1 MINLLYWLL
10 AIIMF
15 GVLVMLHELGHF
27 LAARATGVPV
37 AEFAIGFGPKLFS
50 HTGKKN
56 GVLFSLRALP
66 FGGYCRFYADD
77 ENGDADNPGAYSRQ
91 KIWKRALISVGGPL
105 FNMLV
110 AVLALFLLFSAIGLW
125 ASTPVVGGLIDG
137 LPAKEAG
144 FEIGDRI
151 VSVNGREVQT
161 SADAS
166 QFITDAGE
174 SEIQFVLER
183 DGKEIELSLTPRW
196 SETDRRL
203 MIGIQYKVA
212 PYRFPVGQALRYSL
226 ETTGEMSG
234 SIVTFLRN
242 LIFKGEGADELAGP
256 IGTVTVVKEQTQ
268 AGGIRSYLQLAALI
282 SVNLGIF
289 NMLPIPGLDG
299 SKLIFLLVEK
309 IRGRRIP
316 PEKESVVVL
325 IGFGL
330 LLLLMALVMYQD
342 IVRLFK

>member
-1 MINLLYWLL
+1 MSNLLYWLL

-50 HTGKKN
+50 RTGKKN
-56 GVLFSLRALP
+56 GVIFSLRALP

-77 ENGDADNPGAYSRQ
+77 EGGVPDNPGAYSRQ

-110 AVLALFLLFSAIGLW
+110 AVLALFLLFAAVGLW
-125 ASTPVVGGLIDG
+125 SSTPVIGGLLDG

-144 FEIGDRI
+144 FEVGDRI
-151 VSVNGREVQT
+151 VSVDGREVQS

-174 SEIQFVLER
+174 NEIQFVLER
-183 DGKEIELSLTPRW
+183 GGQEVNVSLTPRW
-196 SETDRRL
+196 SEADQRL
-203 MIGIQYKVA
+203 MVGIQYQVV
-212 PYRFPVGQALRYSL
+212 PYRFPIGQSLQYSL
-226 ETTGEMSG
+226 ETTAEMSG
-234 SIVTFLRN
+234 TIVQFLRD
-242 LIFKGEGADELAGP
+242 LIFKGEGVDNLSGP
-256 IGTVTVVKEQTQ
+256 IGTVTAVKEQTQ
-268 AGGIRSYLQLAALI
+268 TGGIRSYLQLAALI
-282 SVNLGIF
+282 SVNVGLF
-289 NMLPIPGLDG
+289 NLLPIPGLDG

-316 PEKESVVVL
+316 PEKESIVVL
-325 IGFGL
+325 IGFAL
-330 LLLLMALVMYQD
+330 LLALMAVVMYQD
-342 IVRLFK
+342 IARLFK

>member
-1 MINLLYWLL
+1 
-10 AIIMF
+10 
-15 GVLVMLHELGHF
+15 
-27 LAARATGVPV
+27 
-37 AEFAIGFGPKLFS
+37 
-50 HTGKKN
+50 
-56 GVLFSLRALP
+56 
-66 FGGYCRFYADD
+66 
-77 ENGDADNPGAYSRQ
+77 
-91 KIWKRALISVGGPL
+91 
-105 FNMLV
+105 MLV

-144 FEIGDRI
+144 VEVGDRI

-183 DGKEIELSLTPRW
+183 DGEEIALSLTPRW
-196 SETDRRL
+196 SETDQRL
-203 MIGIQYKVA
+203 MIGIQYKVV
-212 PYRFPVGQALRYSL
+212 PYRFPIGQSLQYSL

-242 LIFKGEGADELAGP
+242 LIFKGEGVDELAGP

-268 AGGIRSYLQLAALI
+268 AGGVRSYLQLAALI

-316 PEKESVVVL
+316 PEKESLVVL

>member
-10 AIIMF
+10 AILMF

-50 HTGKKN
+50 RTGKKN
-56 GVLFSLRALP
+56 GVIFSLRALP

-110 AVLALFLLFSAIGLW
+110 AVLALFLLFSAVGLW

-183 DGKEIELSLTPRW
+183 NGEEIALSLTPRW
-196 SETDRRL
+196 SEADQRL
-203 MIGIQYKVA
+203 MIGIQYKVV
-212 PYRFPVGQALRYSL
+212 PYRFPIGQSLQYSL

-234 SIVTFLRN
+234 SIVTFLHN
-242 LIFKGEGADELAGP
+242 LIFKGEGVDELAGP

-268 AGGIRSYLQLAALI
+268 SGGVRSYLQLAALI

-309 IRGRRIP
+309 IRGKRIP
-316 PEKESVVVL
+316 PEKESIVVL

>member
-10 AIIMF
+10 AIVMF

-50 HTGKKN
+50 RTGKKN
-56 GVLFSLRALP
+56 GVIFSLRALP
-66 FGGYCRFYADD
+66 FGGYCRFYADN
-77 ENGDADNPGAYSRQ
+77 ENGDENNPGAFSRQ

-110 AVLALFLLFSAIGLW
+110 AVLALFILFSAFGLW
-125 ASTPVVGGLIDG
+125 ASTPVVDGLIDG

-151 VSVNGREVQT
+151 VSVNGSEVQT

-166 QFITDAGE
+166 QLITDAGE
-174 SEIQFVLER
+174 SEIEFVLER
-183 DGKEIELSLTPRW
+183 GEKEIALSLTPRW
-196 SETDRRL
+196 SEADQRL
-203 MIGIQYKVA
+203 MIGIQYKVV
-212 PYRFPVGQALRYSL
+212 PHRFSIGQSLQYSL

-234 SIVTFLRN
+234 TIVTFLRN
-242 LIFKGEGADELAGP
+242 LIFKGEGVDELAGP

-268 AGGIRSYLQLAALI
+268 SGGVRSYLQLAALI
-282 SVNLGIF
+282 SVNLGVF

-309 IRGRRIP
+309 IRGKRIP
-316 PEKESVVVL
+316 PEKESIVVL

>member
-196 SETDRRL
+196 SETDQRL
-203 MIGIQYKVA
+203 MIGIQYKVV
-212 PYRFPVGQALRYSL
+212 PYRFPIGQSLQYSL

-242 LIFKGEGADELAGP
+242 LIFKGEGVDELAGP

-316 PEKESVVVL
+316 PEKESIVVL

>member
-10 AIIMF
+10 AILMF

-50 HTGKKN
+50 RTGKKN
-56 GVLFSLRALP
+56 GVIFSLRALP

-110 AVLALFLLFSAIGLW
+110 AVLALFLLFSAFGLW

-183 DGKEIELSLTPRW
+183 DGEEIALSLTPRW
-196 SETDRRL
+196 SEADQRL

-212 PYRFPVGQALRYSL
+212 PYRFPIGQSLQYSL

-242 LIFKGEGADELAGP
+242 LIFKGEGVDELAGP

-268 AGGIRSYLQLAALI
+268 AGGVRSYLQLAALI

-299 SKLIFLLVEK
+299 SKLVFLLVEK
-309 IRGRRIP
+309 IRGKRIP
-316 PEKESVVVL
+316 PEKESIVVL

>member
-10 AIIMF
+10 AILMF

-50 HTGKKN
+50 RTGKKN
-56 GVLFSLRALP
+56 GVIFSLRALP

-77 ENGDADNPGAYSRQ
+77 ENGDVDNPGAYSRQ

-110 AVLALFLLFSAIGLW
+110 AVLALFLLFSAVGLW

-183 DGKEIELSLTPRW
+183 NGEKIALSLTPRW
-196 SETDRRL
+196 SEADQRL
-203 MIGIQYKVA
+203 MIGIQYKVV
-212 PYRFPVGQALRYSL
+212 PYRFPIGQSLQYSL

-242 LIFKGEGADELAGP
+242 LIFKGEGVDELAGP

-268 AGGIRSYLQLAALI
+268 SGGVRSYLQLAALI

-309 IRGRRIP
+309 IRGKRIP
-316 PEKESVVVL
+316 PEKESIVVL

>member
-10 AIIMF
+10 AILMF

-50 HTGKKN
+50 RTGKKN
-56 GVLFSLRALP
+56 GVIFSLRALP

-110 AVLALFLLFSAIGLW
+110 AMLALFLLFSAVGLW

-151 VSVNGREVQT
+151 VSVNGRKVQT

-183 DGKEIELSLTPRW
+183 NGEKIALSLTPRW
-196 SETDRRL
+196 SEADQRL
-203 MIGIQYKVA
+203 MIGIQYKVV
-212 PYRFPVGQALRYSL
+212 PYRFPIGQSLQYSL

-242 LIFKGEGADELAGP
+242 LIFKGEGVDELAGP

-268 AGGIRSYLQLAALI
+268 SGGVRSYLQLAALI

-309 IRGRRIP
+309 IRGKRIP
-316 PEKESVVVL
+316 PEKESIVVL

>member
-10 AIIMF
+10 AIVMF

-50 HTGKKN
+50 RTGKKN
-56 GVLFSLRALP
+56 GVIFSLRALP
-66 FGGYCRFYADD
+66 FGGYCRFYADNESGD
-77 ENGDADNPGAYSRQ
+77 ENNPGAFSRQ

-110 AVLALFLLFSAIGLW
+110 AVLALFILFSAFGLW
-125 ASTPVVGGLIDG
+125 ASTPVVDGLIDG

-151 VSVNGREVQT
+151 VSVNGSEVQT

-166 QFITDAGE
+166 QLITDAGE
-174 SEIQFVLER
+174 SEIEFVLER
-183 DGKEIELSLTPRW
+183 GGKEIALSLTPRW
-196 SETDRRL
+196 SEADQRL
-203 MIGIQYKVA
+203 MIGIQYKVV
-212 PYRFPVGQALRYSL
+212 PHRFPIGQSLQYSL

-234 SIVTFLRN
+234 TIVTFLRN
-242 LIFKGEGADELAGP
+242 LIFKGEGVDELAGP

-268 AGGIRSYLQLAALI
+268 SGGVRSYLQLAALI
-282 SVNLGIF
+282 SVNLGVF

-316 PEKESVVVL
+316 PEKESIVVL

>member
-10 AIIMF
+10 AILMF

-50 HTGKKN
+50 RTGKKN
-56 GVLFSLRALP
+56 GVIFSLRALP

-110 AVLALFLLFSAIGLW
+110 AVLALFLLFSAVGLW

-183 DGKEIELSLTPRW
+183 NGEEIALSLTPRW
-196 SETDRRL
+196 SETDQRL
-203 MIGIQYKVA
+203 MIGIQYKVV
-212 PYRFPVGQALRYSL
+212 PYRFPIGQSLQYSL

-234 SIVTFLRN
+234 SIVTFLHN
-242 LIFKGEGADELAGP
+242 LIFKGEGVDELAGP

-268 AGGIRSYLQLAALI
+268 SGGVRSYLQLAALI

-309 IRGRRIP
+309 IRGKRIP
-316 PEKESVVVL
+316 PEKESIVVL

>member
-10 AIIMF
+10 AIVMF

-50 HTGKKN
+50 RVGKKN
-56 GVLFSLRALP
+56 GVIFSLRALP
-66 FGGYCRFYADD
+66 FGGYCRFYADNEGGD
-77 ENGDADNPGAYSRQ
+77 ENNPGAFSRQ

-110 AVLALFLLFSAIGLW
+110 AVLALFLLFSAFGLW

-151 VSVNGREVQT
+151 VSVNGNEVQT

-166 QFITDAGE
+166 QLITDAGE
-174 SEIQFVLER
+174 SEIEFVLER
-183 DGKEIELSLTPRW
+183 DGKEITLSLTPRW
-196 SETDRRL
+196 SDADQRL
-203 MIGIQYKVA
+203 MIGIQYKVV
-212 PYRFPVGQALRYSL
+212 PHRFPIGQSLQYSL

-234 SIVTFLRN
+234 TIVSFLRN
-242 LIFKGEGADELAGP
+242 LIFKGEGVDELAGP

-268 AGGIRSYLQLAALI
+268 SGGVRSYLQLAALI

-309 IRGRRIP
+309 IRGKRIP
-316 PEKESVVVL
+316 PEKESIVVL

-330 LLLLMALVMYQD
+330 LLLLMVLVMYQD